1 MVDEL
6 PLIRLAL
13 IHYQFEAIHPF
24 NDGNGRVGRLLISL
38 LTVFWELLPLPLL
51 YLSAYL
57 EANQDEY
64 NDKLLRVSKMGD
76 WSAWIIFFLR
86 GVAEQ
91 ATDANYRFHHLLDL
105 QHNWREKVV
114 NLGSDKPLRIIEHL
128 FQRPIISIP
137 SVKRLLRCSY
147 PTAKNNVEKLVDKGI
162 VKEININSRPRLFV
176 ADKIIEI
183 TKRPIENLS

>member
-1 MVDEL
+1 M

-38 LTVFWELLPLPLL
+38 LTVFWELLSLPLL

-57 EANQDEY
+57 EHNRDEY
-64 NDKLLRVSKMGD
+64 YDTLLQISKNSD
-76 WSAWIIFFLR
+76 WSRWIRFFLR
-86 GVAEQ
+86 GVTEQ

-105 QHNWREKVV
+105 HNNWREKVKD
-114 NLGSDKPLRIIEHL
+114 LGSDKPFRIIEHL
-128 FQRPIISIP
+128 LKRPIISIP

-147 PTAKNNVEKLVDKGI
+147 PTARNNVEKLVDKGI

-183 TKRPIENLS
+183 TKRPIERSS